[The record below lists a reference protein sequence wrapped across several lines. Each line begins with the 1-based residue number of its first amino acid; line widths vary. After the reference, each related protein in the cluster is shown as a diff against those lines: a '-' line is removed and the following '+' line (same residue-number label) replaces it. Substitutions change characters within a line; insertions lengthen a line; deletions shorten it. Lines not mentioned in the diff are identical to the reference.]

1 MTTPEE
7 MTTAELAAHALAI
20 ATAKTKE
27 TFVLAFSAYVR
38 DVVERE
44 TDPYEK
50 IALFVHSMIGGAHEM
65 IGALI
70 RYRGGGSA

>member
-1 MTTPEE
+1 MTFPEE
-7 MTTAELAAHALAI
+7 ITMDELAAHAVAI

-38 DVVERE
+38 AVVERE

-50 IALFVHSMIGGAHEM
+50 IALFVHSMIEGAHEM
-65 IGALI
+65 IEALM
-70 RYRGGGSA
+70 RYRRGGSA

>member
-1 MTTPEE
+1 MTAPEE
-7 MTTAELAAHALAI
+7 MTVDDLTAHGAAI
-20 ATAKTKE
+20 AAAKTE
-27 TFVLAFSAYVR
+27 EAFVLAFSAYVR

-65 IGALI
+65 IEALV